1 MTNKAFVGG
10 VYLARGDGGSP
21 EVFTRICQ
29 TYGLGDFGQK
39 NTLVDVTTF
48 CSGGV
53 MEYVSG
59 LSDGS
64 EITAEMNYESLD
76 PVQLAMID
84 ACKNKAIGDFE
95 LQVEGT
101 TPGVVDVTFMFT
113 CRYMAWTIKPSVSGK
128 NTITFSLKISGDIVH
143 SP

>member
-21 EVFTRICQ
+21 ELFTRICQ
-29 TYGLGDFGQK
+29 TFSLGSFGQK

-64 EITAEMNYESLD
+64 EISAEMNYESLD
-76 PVQLAMID
+76 AVTLAMID
-84 ACKNKAIGDFE
+84 QCAAKDIGDFQ
-95 LQVEGT
+95 LQIEGT
-101 TPGVVDVTFMFT
+101 SPGVIDETFSFT
-113 CRYMAWTIKPSVSGK
+113 ARYMAWELKPSVAGK
-128 NTITFSLKISGDIVH
+128 NTITFSLKISGQITH